1 MTQQAVAPP
10 TEGTC
15 ERCKQTRPLF
25 AYKPEHDCIDVAGL
39 MRLDEAADW
48 IDQIRD
54 TGDRWCEARL
64 DRFNRQIKLC
74 IRCHDK
80 ERADEETYIKENQL

>member
-1 MTQQAVAPP
+1 MSTPTP

-15 ERCKQTRPLF
+15 ERCKQPRPLF
-25 AYKPEHDCIDVAGL
+25 AYQPEHNCIEVAGL
-39 MRLDEAADW
+39 MSLTEAAEW

-64 DRFNRQIKLC
+64 DNLGRQRQLC

-80 ERADEETYIKENQL
+80 ERDDEERYIKEHQL

>member
-1 MTQQAVAPP
+1 MTPEP

-15 ERCKQTRPLF
+15 ERCKQPRPLF

-39 MRLDEAADW
+39 MRLTEAAEW
-48 IDQIRD
+48 IDNIRD
-54 TGDRWCEARL
+54 TDDRWCERQL
-64 DRFNRQIKLC
+64 DHKPQPKLC

-80 ERADEETYIKENQL
+80 EREDEEQYIKENQL